1 MAEILLLH
9 HARGLTDG
17 VRHFADTL
25 HDAGHT
31 VHVPDLYEGRRFEDT
46 EAGVAHMRE
55 LGDEVLSRRAA
66 AATDALPASGLVYA
80 GMSMGCGYATWLA
93 LRHRPGSARG
103 MLFLFGA
110 PDPRWFETDWP
121 EGLPAVAHQT
131 LDDPWREAAED
142 EGFRARV
149 PGGQLVDYPGSGH
162 LFLDDSTD
170 DYDPVIAAQAT
181 TQILAWLDALDDKAR
196 TDGTSGASEGA
207 QRS

>member
-17 VRHFADTL
+17 VRRFAETL
-25 HDAGHT
+25 RAAGHT
-31 VHVPDLYEGRRFEDT
+31 VHTPDLYEGRTFDDT
-46 EAGVAHMRE
+46 EAGVAHARE
-55 LGDEVLSRRAA
+55 LGDEVLSQRAA
-66 AATDALPASGLVYA
+66 AAAADLPAGGVVYA

-93 LRHRPGSARG
+93 LKHRPGSARA
-103 MLFLFGA
+103 MLYLFGA
-110 PDPRWFETDWP
+110 TDPQWFETSWP

-131 LDDPWREAAED
+131 LEDPWREAEED

-149 PGGQLVDYPGSGH
+149 PGGELVDYPGSGH

-170 DYDPVIAAQAT
+170 DYEPDAARQAT
-181 TQILAWLDALDDKAR
+181 AHVLAWLAALD
-196 TDGTSGASEGA
+196 

>member
-17 VRHFADTL
+17 VRRFADVL
-25 HDAGHT
+25 RAAGHT
-31 VHVPDLYEGRRFEDT
+31 VHTPDLYEGRLFDDT
-46 EAGVAHMRE
+46 ETGVAYMRE
-55 LGDEVLSRRAA
+55 LGQDVLAQRAVAA
-66 AATDALPASGLVYA
+66 AADLPQSGLVYA

-93 LRHRPGSARG
+93 LKHRPGSARA

-110 PDPRWFETDWP
+110 PDPQWFEAEWP
-121 EGLPAVAHQT
+121 AGLPAVAHQT
-131 LDDPWREAAED
+131 LDDPWREAEAD

-149 PGGQLVDYPGSGH
+149 PGGELVDYPGSGH

-170 DYDPVIAAQAT
+170 DYDQAAAEQAT
-181 TQILAWLDALDDKAR
+181 RHVIDWLREVD
-196 TDGTSGASEGA
+196 

>member
-17 VRHFADTL
+17 VRRFADVL
-25 HDAGHT
+25 REAGHT
-31 VHVPDLYEGRRFEDT
+31 VHTPDLYEGAVLPDT
-46 EAGVAHMRE
+46 EAGVAHASAVGR
-55 LGDEVLSRRAA
+55 DVLSERAA
-66 AATDALPASGLVYA
+66 AAAADLPDGLVYA

-93 LRHRPGSARG
+93 LKHRPGSARG

-110 PDPRWFETDWP
+110 PDPKWFDADWP

-131 LDDPWREAAED
+131 LDDPWREAEED
-142 EGFRARV
+142 AGFRERV
-149 PGGQLVDYPGSGH
+149 PGGQLIDYPGGGH

-170 DYDPVIAAQAT
+170 DYDPVAAQQAT
-181 TQILAWLDALDDKAR
+181 EHVLAWLAQLD
-196 TDGTSGASEGA
+196 